1 MEHGCTC
8 NEDRIWLTAYKES
21 KEFKQYETDIADC
34 RQRAEASACPFNA
47 GNQERK
53 TS

>member
-1 MEHGCTC
+1 MKHGCTC
-8 NEDRIWLTAYKES
+8 NEDRIWLAAYKVS
-21 KEFKQYETDIADC
+21 KEYKDYEVDITDC